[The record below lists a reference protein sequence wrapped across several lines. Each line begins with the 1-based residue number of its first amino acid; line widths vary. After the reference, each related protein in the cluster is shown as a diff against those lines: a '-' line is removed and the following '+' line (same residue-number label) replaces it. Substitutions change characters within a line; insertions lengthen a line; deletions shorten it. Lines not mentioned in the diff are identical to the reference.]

1 MEIGNKIKKVREL
14 RNFTQEYVAQKLG
27 ITQESYS
34 RIEANRAALTLQ
46 RLDKISEVLEVS
58 VFELMSFDEKNVF
71 LFNAAETQNNTSI
84 GVFQESQSEKK
95 LYERLIEELKKQLE
109 RVQQDN
115 DFLKELVKTLTNKN

>member
-71 LFNAAETQNNTSI
+71 FNSSETQNNTSI